1 MPLAAREKALS
12 YNEPCGSAARAVS
25 DDLLPFNLVP
35 RKRPRHD
42 GWTEACQRALTAA
55 LADNGSVSAA
65 ARVVGLSHSSAYEL
79 YNHPEGASLNRC
91 GAAWLRNSLRTTSK
105 PPLE

>member
-25 DDLLPFNLVP
+25 DDLLPFTLVS

-42 GWTEACQRALTAA
+42 GWTEAWQRALTAA
-55 LADNGSVSAA
+55 LADSGSVTAA
-65 ARVVGLSHSSAYEL
+65 ALVVGLSYSSAYEL
-79 YNHPEGASLNRC
+79 YNHPESASLNRW
-91 GAAWLRNSLRTTSK
+91 GAAWLRDNLRTTSK